1 MTESEI
7 LYWLSISGLTVRR
20 QAQIIL
26 RAGGIKQI
34 EQSFCKD
41 EEFKKLCSDK
51 YPIMKRA
58 LSSDFIKENLRKLKN
73 DEINVATQLNPLYP
87 ERLKQS
93 EVCAPFAFYYKGN
106 LELLNTDCI
115 AVVGTR
121 SVSSYGKRMTE
132 KFTQTLVENGFTIV
146 SGLATGVD
154 GISHEVALDN
164 HGKTIAVL
172 GSGHNYVNPVSHAEL
187 YKRILDN
194 DGLIISEYKPDVTAT
209 KYTFPERNRIIS
221 GISKGVLVVEAGE
234 KSGALIT
241 ANFALEQGRDVFAIP
256 GNLDSSRSVGT
267 NNLIYSGANLVR
279 SGEDI
284 CAHYGITID
293 KKKNKNTNE
302 LDDNE
307 KTVYELLKD
316 ETSFDDLVEQT
327 GIMPQDLS
335 VILVKLEMDG
345 YIKRTSMDNYL
356 ITEN

>member
-1 MTESEI
+1 
-7 LYWLSISGLTVRR
+7 
-20 QAQIIL
+20 
-26 RAGGIKQI
+26 
-34 EQSFCKD
+34 
-41 EEFKKLCSDK
+41 
-51 YPIMKRA
+51 
-58 LSSDFIKENLRKLKN
+58 
-73 DEINVATQLNPLYP
+73 
-87 ERLKQS
+87 
-93 EVCAPFAFYYKGN
+93 
-106 LELLNTDCI
+106 
-115 AVVGTR
+115 
-121 SVSSYGKRMTE
+121 
-132 KFTQTLVENGFTIV
+132 
-146 SGLATGVD
+146 
-154 GISHEVALDN
+154 
-164 HGKTIAVL
+164 
-172 GSGHNYVNPVSHAEL
+172 
-187 YKRILDN
+187 
-194 DGLIISEYKPDVTAT
+194 
-209 KYTFPERNRIIS
+209 
-221 GISKGVLVVEAGE
+221 
-234 KSGALIT
+234 
-241 ANFALEQGRDVFAIP
+241 VFAIP